1 MKPRPVILKLV
12 TGEEIIAMYIKWKLF
27 TVDIKNPVELVA
39 DGDIMNPKSKLMKF
53 SLYGNWDRVT
63 IQKSAIAAIIE
74 PTPEMVEYYAL
85 ISVWIGKHMNTELS
99 ADLMRDINMLNGFM
113 DINTG
118 EIASSPESKQ
128 EIYRHILETCHFP
141 EGPIH

>member
-12 TGEEIIAMYIKWKLF
+12 SGEEIIAVYIKWKLF
-27 TVDIKNPVELVA
+27 TLDIKNAVELVA

-53 SLYGNWDRVT
+53 SLYGNWDHMSIR
-63 IQKSAIAAIIE
+63 KSAIAAVIE

-85 ISVWIGKHMNTELS
+85 IALWISNNMNPDLS

-118 EIASSPESKQ
+118 EIAASPESKQ

>member
-12 TGEEIIAMYIKWKLF
+12 TGEEIIAVYIKWKLF
-27 TVDIKNPVELVA
+27 TLDIKNPIELVS

-53 SLYGNWDRVT
+53 SLYGNWDRMSVR
-63 IQKSAIAAIIE
+63 KSAIAAMIE
-74 PTPEMVEYYAL
+74 PTPEMLEYYKL
-85 ISVWIGKHMNTELS
+85 ISMWVSNNMNPDLS
-99 ADLMRDINMLNGFM
+99 ADLLRDINMLNGFM

-118 EIASSPESKQ
+118 EIAASPESKQ
-128 EIYRHILETCHFP
+128 EIYKHILETCHFP

>member
-12 TGEEIIAMYIKWKLF
+12 TGEEIIAVYIKWKLF
-27 TVDIKNPVELVA
+27 TLDIKNPIELVS

-53 SLYGNWDRVT
+53 SLYGNWDRMS
-63 IQKSAIAAIIE
+63 IRKSAIAAMIE
-74 PTPEMVEYYAL
+74 PTPEMIEYYAL
-85 ISVWIGKHMNTELS
+85 ISLWVANNMNPDLS
-99 ADLMRDINMLNGFM
+99 ADLLRDINMLNGFM

-118 EIASSPESKQ
+118 EIAATPESKQ